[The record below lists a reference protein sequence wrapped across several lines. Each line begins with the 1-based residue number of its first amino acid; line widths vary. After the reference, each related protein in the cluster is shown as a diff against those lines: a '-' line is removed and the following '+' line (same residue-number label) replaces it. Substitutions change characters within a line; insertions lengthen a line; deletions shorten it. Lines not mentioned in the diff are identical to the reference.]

1 MTRLRPFLSLL
12 AVCACVAWVIRARA
26 DGALPPPGEY
36 AIQVSGSTVSFSIT
50 EFLINTVGGRF
61 NAFAGKVVV
70 GDSLATT
77 HIDATVD
84 VASIDTG
91 IQSRNEH
98 LVGPDYF
105 DAKQFPR
112 MAFTSTALWGT
123 PSNFGIK
130 GNLTIKGVTKEVV
143 FSGRIQDSGM
153 VAAETTIDRTDFG
166 ITTGSTIKNKVH
178 LRLQIRMT
186 KAPSPSP

>member
-1 MTRLRPFLSLL
+1 MNGRRWLPVFI
-12 AVCACVAWVIRARA
+12 AVCALVTSQTHSRA
-26 DGALPPPGEY
+26 DGTLPPAGDY
-36 AIQVSGSTVSFSIT
+36 LIQVSGSTVSFSIT

-91 IQSRNEH
+91 VKSRNEH

-112 MAFTSTALWGT
+112 MTFTSTAVWGT
-123 PSNFGIK
+123 PTNLGIK

-143 FSGRIQDSGM
+143 FSARILDSGM

-166 ITTGSTIKNKVH
+166 ITTGGTIKNKVN

-186 KAPSPSP
+186 KAPPPQ